1 MCGRGP
7 EAKNHS
13 ENTSSQG
20 QSTLMFP
27 SVWIFETPKNFPRPT
42 LPGTAGSEPRLLG
55 KASRARGGVPETQ
68 FLLGW
73 PHERKV
79 WKKIVR
85 NTYDFNDHFKKLNR
99 NAYDISSKHLNLNGS
114 LSLGKKKSGE
124 TYINFNIAWTL
135 LQHNTL
141 ICYGVLRFVAKTSKS
156 SVDQGEQIKQW
167 NACWSNIY
175 IVD

>member
-79 WKKIVR
+79 WKKRVR
-85 NTYDFNDHFKKLNR
+85 NTYDFNDYFKKLNR
-99 NAYDISSKHLNLNGS
+99 NADDISSVFRCNHLNLKDS
-114 LSLGKKKSGE
+114 FLRKKNSGE
-124 TYINFNIAWTL
+124 IYITFNIAWTL
-135 LQHNTL
+135 LQHNT
-141 ICYGVLRFVAKTSKS
+141 GVLRFV
-156 SVDQGEQIKQW
+156 E
-167 NACWSNIY
+167 NI
-175 IVD
+175 